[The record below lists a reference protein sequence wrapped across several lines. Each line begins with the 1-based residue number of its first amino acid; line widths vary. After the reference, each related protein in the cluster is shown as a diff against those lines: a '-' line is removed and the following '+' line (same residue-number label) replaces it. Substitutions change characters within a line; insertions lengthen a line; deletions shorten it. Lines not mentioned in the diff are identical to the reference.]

1 MNGFIVPMKSF
12 VVNVNFYDL
21 VFVFLKLSQLKDISE
36 VRGGD
41 ITYKISPPKFYNIE
55 HRKYLGLGPSVVA
68 SVRMK
73 LCGLV
78 YFGIFTRLILGFCGS
93 ATY

>member
-36 VRGGD
+36 VRGGG
-41 ITYKISPPKFYNIE
+41 YHLQNFPPKV
-55 HRKYLGLGPSVVA
+55 L
-68 SVRMK
+68 
-73 LCGLV
+73 
-78 YFGIFTRLILGFCGS
+78 
-93 ATY
+93 